1 MPKSYR
7 IRTQPGVDKS
17 IQIKLDQDFEF
28 LEILSLKILQ
38 SDIYTRL
45 CSDYGVV
52 VGRVLTNG
60 GTGLPNAKVSV
71 FIPISEVDQ
80 QNPIISELYPYT
92 SLEDLNVDGYRYNLL
107 PYKPSYTGHAATGTF
122 PERDDILTDFSL
134 VEVYNNYYKF
144 TTKTNESGDYMIF
157 GVPTGSQTIVM
168 DVDLSDIGC
177 FSLTPQDLINSG
189 VAGEGQFDGNKFKT
203 SSNLRELPQIINL
216 NKIVEVQPL
225 WGEPEVCLLGIT
237 RVDFDLTASSN
248 INIQPTSVFM
258 GSVIST
264 ANEDSLKKS
273 CKPKLNTG
281 NMCDLVAGPGQIL
294 AIRQTI
300 NVDANGDPV
309 LETYKIEQDGKIIDG
324 DGTWL
329 INLPMNLD
337 YITTNEFGEQVISN
351 NPKIGIPTKAK
362 YRFKVKW
369 QNEQGLQNNFMRANY
384 LIPNVKEH
392 GWNSN
397 DEDTDPFDPSLGS
410 VYPLYIPVGST
421 QMLQIFPKGGLI
433 YNSSVNSNDLSVLIG
448 GVPYYGSLDSIPL
461 TGATNI
467 VTLISNAIDVTQQ
480 QTFYFTFLQDPYFTV
495 LKSYAFSLDWDDYYD
510 KVSAINCEDT
520 FYEFNYNKV
529 YTIASFIDRYK
540 NGRNRARHLGIK
552 EITDRSCQSEN
563 NKMPVNDVVRNFD
576 FLFFLFSLLIAIL
589 SPVLAIVIVF
599 NHVLAWIYP
608 IIVKINNFIIK
619 IVNGLIYELCKGLNA
634 LRTAANKKDCN
645 KDQLESMSDENPFKR
660 LSLPMLTYPDC
671 EACSCEDK
679 GLVTENSVADG
690 LNAAALSVNLSLLSD
705 LGSIDSY
712 SSFSY
717 PSSILPCNLATISPA
732 PDQTTWDQGLQQIF
746 AGILNPAQTYYKV
759 PIWEEVGPNG
769 SGNSGEFFKRFG
781 DGMTLAQSMN
791 MANLRA
797 RYSDPTARNRITIT
811 PNPSLVGATTLG
823 VNGNSYQD
831 LSMIIL
837 VDEGTTSQL
846 TGNLITFNNPAL
858 NSDTNTT
865 GGTVNQF
872 DGNGITGT
880 TLGIG
885 TYMVPITYMDE
896 FGFDIQSNITVVST
910 ESEKEYL
917 YKSGLEYFQVITGY
931 TWGQLTTSG
940 GPFEPQG
947 IYNVGL
953 QDVTSSGVL
962 YKYFLQ
968 NKISYIDASAGSHSP
983 PWYWFSE
990 YEQQEILILV
1000 RGVDPYTE
1008 KQEIKYDLSELF
1020 GQLPDTTT
1028 VTGEYFL
1035 NIPIQ
1040 QNDGGSYSNSFR
1052 TPQTHANVNDNSN
1065 TYLFHEPIGFTADT
1079 AAFTAFTT
1087 DSPQYYTSTDRS
1099 TLNYIHNSFD
1109 SGILMSSWID
1119 PDGRITNGN
1128 GPSQNFRWVST
1139 VGPSSDILIEY
1150 IGWVDGGSFTVTNGT
1165 KYTCYDGGLGTLNS
1179 LFGYPVFTPTSP
1191 LARCYA
1197 PAYNIE
1203 ENGNVP
1209 TPTNM
1214 NLSQNLIFRSDRL
1227 PTSDQTD
1234 TVGYNSFP
1242 LHQNNNFSFYTI
1254 SPEGGVVNYNISAGG
1269 VAGFNDLDAI
1279 GDLGTGNTAN
1289 LVNTFS
1295 CEGMV
1300 PLGCYSGSGTDF
1312 GVEDPCT
1319 DNQTGKDGQNQ
1330 RVYNGC
1336 YYFVDDKLIK
1346 TIKDDLKFL
1355 AEWKT
1360 RFRII
1365 FAACR
1370 GVFGHMF
1377 QNNWINGVL
1386 YMPSFNKQTTYD
1398 IVGIPSYRYCND
1410 VVLFNDISNNFY
1422 YRSSPYADDID
1433 QFIGAPRPTASNL
1446 LNISFSSGSD
1456 NSANSRQ
1463 ILFPTTIMDLGNRDE
1478 FIAEVCGDPDFAGRY
1493 LGNTFK
1499 STSYQDSSDLLQMA
1513 IISRIVN
1520 STFLQQVLAI
1530 QEGGIEQFFT
1540 REGDRIDG
1548 DIAQSFSINS
1558 EYQVTPFIGGNYDD
1572 NFVYVGS
1579 DSSNEPVFGIFY
1591 VSDENEYKN
1600 RRALSPGINI
1610 YSFSTSPPLQTPYGY
1625 PSTQEVPLYKWQI
1638 SPNNTIFG
1646 NQTNEWYTTS
1656 DGNVTTNGFY
1666 SQKYQSLDAV
1676 NDDYF
1681 KTFIMSPTYPNIF
1694 YGYITNFDQTTPPTP
1709 VTPQPDPSLIANPVV
1724 VGAPNYFYF
1733 GLKNGKTALNRFI
1746 KIYIDTTAE

>member
-203 SSNLRELPQIINL
+203 SSNLRELPQIITL
-216 NKIVEVQPL
+216 NKIVEIQPL

-248 INIQPTSVFM
+248 INIQPTSVFL

-369 QNEQGLQNNFMRANY
+369 QNEQGLQNNFMRGNY

-392 GWNSN
+392 GWDSTNP
-397 DEDTDPFDPSLGS
+397 DIDPFDPTLGT
-410 VYPLYIPVGST
+410 VYGLDIPVGST
-421 QMLQIFPKGGLI
+421 QMSQIFPKGGLI

-589 SPVLAIVIVF
+589 TPVLAIVIVF

-619 IVNGLIYELCKGLNA
+619 IVNGLIYGLCKGLNA
-634 LRTAANKKDCN
+634 LRTPANKKECN
-645 KDQLESMSDENPFKR
+645 KESLEPMSDENPFKR

-671 EACSCEDK
+671 EACSCDDK
-679 GLVTENSVADG
+679 GLVTENSVADS
-690 LNAAALSVNLSLLSD
+690 LNAAALGVNISLLSD
-705 LGSIDSY
+705 LNSITSFDTFSEDITTYPCGSISG
-712 SSFSY
+712 S
-717 PSSILPCNLATISPA
+717 
-732 PDQTTWDQGLQQIF
+732 DQTIYDQGVQELF
-746 AGILNPAQTYYKV
+746 AGAQDNTKQYYKV
-759 PIWEEVGPNG
+759 PMKEFVGING
-769 SGNSGEFFKRFG
+769 PFTKWFG
-781 DGMTLAQSMN
+781 DGMTLSQAMN
-791 MANLRA
+791 MSNLRT
-797 RYSDPTARNRITIT
+797 RYFDSTAKNKITIT
-811 PNPSLVGATTLG
+811 PNPTILGAG
-823 VNGNSYQD
+823 SYTD
-831 LSMIIL
+831 LSMVLL
-837 VDEGTTSQL
+837 VDPGTISQL
-846 TGNLITFNNPAL
+846 TGNLITFNDPEL
-858 NSDTNTT
+858 NSDPNTT
-865 GGTVNQF
+865 GATENQF
-872 DGNGITGT
+872 GGNAITGT
-880 TLGIG
+880 TLGVSTYNVPV
-885 TYMVPITYMDE
+885 TYMNDLGVNVTSTIK
-896 FGFDIQSNITVVST
+896 VVST
-910 ESEKEYL
+910 ENEKEYL

-931 TWGQLTTSG
+931 TIGDIVNTGPLQALSG
-940 GPFEPQG
+940 G
-947 IYNVGL
+947 I
-953 QDVTSSGVL
+953 L
-962 YKYFLQ
+962 YKYLRDNQQKNRYSPVSITPSYYWVSDYQ
-968 NKISYIDASAGSHSP
+968 N
-983 PWYWFSE
+983 
-990 YEQQEILILV
+990 QEVLILT

-1008 KQEIKYDLSELF
+1008 KQEIKYDLSPLF
-1020 GQLPDTTT
+1020 GQSSNTIT
-1028 VTGEYFL
+1028 VTGNYFL

-1040 QNDGGSYSNSFR
+1040 QNSNNNSVYIDQQ
-1052 TPQTHANVNDNSN
+1052 TPESHSLVPDNTNTSLYHQPFGFNVDL
-1065 TYLFHEPIGFTADT
+1065 TMFTG
-1079 AAFTAFTT
+1079 FTT
-1087 DSPQYYTSTDRS
+1087 DGPLYYNSTDKINASVIYRDS
-1099 TLNYIHNSFD
+1099 TDQTNGLSLTD
-1109 SGILMSSWID
+1109 WID
-1119 PDGRITNGN
+1119 PSTMTLSIGVSLLNYFQHLQGIGGETLTPVGR
-1128 GPSQNFRWVST
+1128 V
-1139 VGPSSDILIEY
+1139 E
-1150 IGWVDGGSFTVTNGT
+1150 GGSFTVTDGVMN
-1165 KYTCYDGGLGTLNS
+1165 TCYGVIPLLGIPFVNISPRVYSPAYHLVSPYN
-1179 LFGYPVFTPTSP
+1179 TPTP
-1191 LARCYA
+1191 HTIN
-1197 PAYNIE
+1197 PIN
-1203 ENGNVP
+1203 
-1209 TPTNM
+1209 
-1214 NLSQNLIFRSDRL
+1214 NLVFRSDRL
-1227 PTSDQTD
+1227 PTSDGVEVFEYTS
-1234 TVGYNSFP
+1234 YS
-1242 LHQNNNFSFYTI
+1242 LHQNNNFAFYTI

-1300 PLGCYSGSGTDF
+1300 PLGCYSGVGTNF

-1319 DNQTGKDGQNQ
+1319 DNQTGKNGQNQ

-1377 QNNWINGVL
+1377 QNNWINGTL
-1386 YMPSFNKQTTYD
+1386 YMPSFNKQTTYN
-1398 IVGIPSYRYCND
+1398 IIGIPSYRYCND

-1446 LNISFSSGSD
+1446 LNISFTGSD
-1456 NSANSRQ
+1456 DSANTRQ

-1520 STFLQQVLAI
+1520 STFLQQVLAV
-1530 QEGGIEQFFT
+1530 QEGGIEQFFS

-1572 NFVYVGS
+1572 NYVFIGG
-1579 DSSNEPVFGIFY
+1579 DNSNEPVFGIFY

-1610 YSFSTSPPLQTPYGY
+1610 YSFSTAPPLQTFYGY
-1625 PSTQEVPLYKWQI
+1625 PNTQEVPLYKWQI

-1646 NQTNEWYTTS
+1646 NQANEWMTNSTGNTTS
-1656 DGNVTTNGFY
+1656 NGFY

-1676 NDDYF
+1676 TDDYF
-1681 KTFIMSPTYPNIF
+1681 KTSLMSTTYPNIY
-1694 YGYITNFDQTTPPTP
+1694 YGYITNFDSIPTP
-1709 VTPQPDPSLIANPVV
+1709 VTPQPYLDIPPINTIVANPVV

>member
-80 QNPIISELYPYT
+80 QNPIISELYPYKT
-92 SLEDLNVDGYRYNLL
+92 LEDLNVDGYRYNLL

-134 VEVYNNYYKF
+134 VEVYNNYYKY

-157 GVPTGSQTIVM
+157 GVPTGEQTIIM

-189 VAGEGQFDGNKFKT
+189 LAGEGQFDGNKFKT
-203 SSNLRELPQIINL
+203 SSNLRELPQIITL
-216 NKIVEVQPL
+216 NKIVEIQPL

-248 INIQPTSVFM
+248 INIQPTSVFL

-300 NVDANGDPV
+300 DVDANGDPV

-369 QNEQGLQNNFMRANY
+369 QNEQGLQNNFMRGNY

-397 DEDTDPFDPSLGS
+397 DPDTDPFDPTLGT
-410 VYPLYIPVGST
+410 VYGLDIPVGLTQST
-421 QMLQIFPKGGLI
+421 PPQLFPKGGLI
-433 YNSSVNSNDLSVLIG
+433 YNSSVNSNDLSILIG

-510 KVSAINCEDT
+510 KQSAIDCDDT

-589 SPVLAIVIVF
+589 TPVLAIVIVF
-599 NHVLAWIYP
+599 NHILAWIYP

-619 IVNGLIYELCKGLNA
+619 IVNGLIYDLCKGLNA
-634 LRTAANKKDCN
+634 LRTAANKKECK
-645 KDQLESMSDENPFKR
+645 KDALEYMSDENPFKR

-671 EACSCEDK
+671 EACSCDDK

-705 LGSIDSY
+705 LGSIESY
-712 SSFSY
+712 SSFTLDTALD
-717 PSSILPCNLATISPA
+717 PCTGLPFPNP
-732 PDQTTWDQGLQQIF
+732 PDQTDWDQGVQQIF
-746 AGILNPAQTYYKV
+746 AGTSNPAQTYYKV

-769 SGNSGEFFKRFG
+769 VTPTSGQFFKRFG
-781 DGMTLAQSMN
+781 DGMTLGQSMN

-797 RYSDPTARNRITIT
+797 RYSDATARNRITIT
-811 PNPSLVGATTLG
+811 PNPLLG
-823 VNGNSYQD
+823 GDSYKD

-837 VDEGTTSQL
+837 VDAGTTAQL
-846 TGNLITFNNPAL
+846 TGNLITFNDPEL
-858 NSDTNTT
+858 NSDPNTT
-865 GGTVNQF
+865 GGTENQF
-872 DGNGITGT
+872 GGNGITGI
-880 TLGIG
+880 TLGTS
-885 TYMVPITYMDE
+885 TYTVPLIYMDDS
-896 FGFDIQSNITVVST
+896 GVNITSNIKVVSS

-931 TWGQLTTSG
+931 TWDQLTIP
-940 GPFEPQG
+940 GPLQPQG
-947 IYNVGL
+947 VYDPGTLEVI
-953 QDVTSSGVL
+953 SSGVL

-968 NKISYIDASAGSHSP
+968 NEISYINGLAGSFSP
-983 PWYWFSE
+983 PWYWFNS
-990 YEQQEILILV
+990 YQQQEILILV

-1020 GQLPDTTT
+1020 GQPLNTLT
-1028 VTGEYFL
+1028 VTGEYYL

-1040 QNDGGSYSNSFR
+1040 QNDGGLYSYNQK
-1052 TPQTHANVNDNSN
+1052 TPQTHANANSN
-1065 TYLFHEPIGFTADT
+1065 TNTFLFHKPIGFTVDPL
-1079 AAFTAFTT
+1079 AFTGFTT
-1087 DSPQYYTSTDRS
+1087 NSPQYYTSTDKS
-1099 TLNYIHNSFD
+1099 TLNYIHGSYD
-1109 SGILMSSWID
+1109 SVTMGDWID
-1119 PDGRITNGN
+1119 TDGRITDGN
-1128 GPSQNFRWVST
+1128 SQLQNFRWKST
-1139 VGPSSDILIEY
+1139 VGPSGTIILNEY
-1150 IGWVDGGSFTVTNGT
+1150 IGRVDGGSFTVTNGDQ
-1165 KYTCYDGGLGTLNS
+1165 YSCYDGGLGILALS
-1179 LFGYPVFTPTSP
+1179 GYPLFTPLSP

-1197 PAYNIE
+1197 PAYSVNA
-1203 ENGNVP
+1203 NGNIP
-1209 TPTNM
+1209 LITNM
-1214 NLSQNLIFRSDRL
+1214 NSSEYLIFRSDRL

-1234 TVGYNSFP
+1234 TLGYNSFP

-1254 SPEGGVVNYNISAGG
+1254 SPEGGVVNYNISSGG

-1300 PLGCYSGSGTDF
+1300 PLGCYSGTGTNF
-1312 GVEDPCT
+1312 GVEDPCV
-1319 DNQTGKDGQNQ
+1319 DNQTGKNGQNQ

-1346 TIKDDLKFL
+1346 TIKDDLKYL
-1355 AEWKT
+1355 AEWRT

-1377 QNNWINGVL
+1377 QNNWINGTL
-1386 YMPSFNKQTTYD
+1386 YMPSFNKQTTYN
-1398 IVGIPSYRYCND
+1398 IVGIPSYKYCND

-1446 LNISFSSGSD
+1446 LNISIFSGQD
-1456 NSANSRQ
+1456 DSANTRQ

-1520 STFLQQVLAI
+1520 STFLQQVLSV
-1530 QEGGIEQFFT
+1530 QEGGIEQFFS

-1572 NFVYVGS
+1572 NYVFIGGDNS
-1579 DSSNEPVFGIFY
+1579 DEPVFGIFY

-1610 YSFSTSPPLQTPYGY
+1610 YSFSTAPPLQTPYGY
-1625 PSTQEVPLYKWQI
+1625 PSTQEVPFYKWTI
-1638 SPNNTIFG
+1638 KDDNTIFG
-1646 NQTNEWYTTS
+1646 NQNNEWMTDS
-1656 DGNVTTNGFY
+1656 NGNQTGEGFY

-1676 NDDYF
+1676 TDDYF
-1681 KTFIMSPTYPNIF
+1681 KTSLMSTTYPNIY
-1694 YGYITNFDQTTPPTP
+1694 YGYITNFDSTPSP
-1709 VTPQPDPSLIANPVV
+1709 VTPQPYVATSPIVANPVV